1 MSPERDKRSPPA
13 TIRVVCVSGE
23 GSEEAYGDVLR
34 GFCRRRGI
42 RGGLRQRFEGYS
54 LPERKVRRG
63 TAALLSGFAAV
74 EVKKK
79 GERSVFESFIYVAV
93 EGIRLKIRQ

>member
-1 MSPERDKRSPPA
+1 M
-13 TIRVVCVSGE
+13 
-23 GSEEAYGDVLR
+23 
-34 GFCRRRGI
+34 F
-42 RGGLRQRFEGYS
+42 
-54 LPERKVRRG
+54 PERKVRRG

-79 GERSVFESFIYVAV
+79 GGRSVFESFIYVAV